1 MIKVVTAYYGPVG
14 NIKDRIDVTQKM
26 NELIS
31 ADKKTLALIVSPTN
45 LGVTDPSPGNPK
57 ELDIKYTV
65 NNEERKELVR
75 DSSSLLIKAGDIT
88 HRTWAGFAV
97 SSFAGAWR
105 GMLIV
110 VCVFLYVMSIAFA
123 SQLGR
128 TIFNP
133 ILWIVVALMFPYVSF
148 WGIPIVVILMRIFSS
163 QDFIVI

>member
-1 MIKVVTAYYGPVG
+1 MIKVVSAFYGPVG

-128 TIFNP
+128 TLFNP
-133 ILWIVVALMFPYVSF
+133 ILWIVIALMFPYVSF

>member
-1 MIKVVTAYYGPVG
+1 MIKVLTAYYGPVG

-57 ELDIKYTV
+57 QLDIKYTV

-88 HRTWAGFAV
+88 HRTWAGF
-97 SSFAGAWR
+97 SMQLFTNLWSKS
-105 GMLIV
+105 LIV
-110 VCVFLYVMSIAFA
+110 VFTFLFVLSIAFA
-123 SQLGR
+123 ARLGN
-128 TIFNP
+128 IILNP
-133 ILWIVVALMFPYVSF
+133 ILWIVIAVIFPYVSF

-163 QDFIVI
+163 QDFIF

>member
-1 MIKVVTAYYGPVG
+1 MSAYYGPVG

-57 ELDIKYTV
+57 QLDIKYTV

-88 HRTWAGFAV
+88 HRTWAGFAAQLFTNLWSKSLIIV
-97 SSFAGAWR
+97 SA
-105 GMLIV
+105 
-110 VCVFLYVMSIAFA
+110 FLFVLSIAFA
-123 SQLGR
+123 AQLGN
-128 TIFNP
+128 TILNP
-133 ILWIVVALMFPYVSF
+133 ILWIVIAVIFPYVSF

-163 QDFIVI
+163 QDFII

>member
-1 MIKVVTAYYGPVG
+1 MTAYYGPVG
-14 NIKDRIDVTQKM
+14 NIKDRIDVTQKLNDM
-26 NELIS
+26 IS
-31 ADKKTLALIVSPTN
+31 ADKKTLALVVSPSN

-88 HRTWAGFAV
+88 HRTWAGFTL
-97 SSFAGAWR
+97 SSFTGAWR
-105 GMLIV
+105 GLLIV
-110 VCVFLYVMSIAFA
+110 VGVFLYVMSVAFA

>member
-1 MIKVVTAYYGPVG
+1 MIKVVTAYYGQVG
-14 NIKDRIDVTQKM
+14 NTKDRIDVTQKLNDM
-26 NELIS
+26 IS

-45 LGVTDPSPGNPK
+45 IGVTDPSPGNPK
-57 ELDIKYTV
+57 QLDIKYTV

-88 HRTWAGFAV
+88 HRTWTGFAL
-97 SSFAGAWR
+97 SSFSGAWR

-110 VCVFLYVMSIAFA
+110 ACVFLYVMSIAFA

-148 WGIPIVVILMRIFSS
+148 WGIPIVVILMRIFAS

>member
-1 MIKVVTAYYGPVG
+1 MIKVVTAYYGQVG
-14 NIKDRIDVTQKM
+14 NTKDRIDVTQKM

-31 ADKKTLALIVSPTN
+31 ADKKTLALIVSPAN

-57 ELDIKYTV
+57 QLDIKYTV

-88 HRTWAGFAV
+88 HRTWTGFAL
-97 SSFAGAWR
+97 SSFSGAWR

-148 WGIPIVVILMRIFSS
+148 WGIPIVVILMRIFAS

>member
-1 MIKVVTAYYGPVG
+1 MIKVVSAYYGPVG
-14 NIKDRIDVTQKM
+14 NVKDRIDVTQKL

-128 TIFNP
+128 TLFNP
-133 ILWIVVALMFPYVSF
+133 ILWIVIALMFPYVSF

>member
-1 MIKVVTAYYGPVG
+1 MIKVVTAFYGPVG

-133 ILWIVVALMFPYVSF
+133 ILWIVIALMFPYVSF

>member
-1 MIKVVTAYYGPVG
+1 MIKVVSAYYGPVG
-14 NIKDRIDVTQKM
+14 NIKDRIDVTQKL

-57 ELDIKYTV
+57 QLDIKYTV

-88 HRTWAGFAV
+88 HRTWAGFAMQLFTNLW
-97 SSFAGAWR
+97 SKS
-105 GMLIV
+105 LIV
-110 VCVFLYVMSIAFA
+110 VSAFLFVLSIAFA
-123 SQLGR
+123 SQLGN
-128 TIFNP
+128 TILNP
-133 ILWIVVALMFPYVSF
+133 ILWIVIAIIFPYVSF

>member
-14 NIKDRIDVTQKM
+14 NIKDRIDVTQKL

-128 TIFNP
+128 TLFNP
-133 ILWIVVALMFPYVSF
+133 ILWIVIALMFPYVSF

>member
-1 MIKVVTAYYGPVG
+1 MIKVVSAYYGPVG

-57 ELDIKYTV
+57 QLDIKYTV

-97 SSFAGAWR
+97 SSFAGAWS
-105 GMLIV
+105 GMLLV

>member
-1 MIKVVTAYYGPVG
+1 MIKVVSAYYGPVG

-57 ELDIKYTV
+57 QLDIKYTV

>member
-14 NIKDRIDVTQKM
+14 NIKDRIDVTQKL

-45 LGVTDPSPGNPK
+45 LGVSDPSPGNPK

-75 DSSSLLIKAGDIT
+75 DSASLLIKAGDIT
-88 HRTWAGFAV
+88 HRTWAGFGL
-97 SSFAGAWR
+97 SSFMGAWR
-105 GMLIV
+105 GLLIV

-128 TIFNP
+128 TLFNP
-133 ILWIVVALMFPYVSF
+133 ILWIVIALMFPYVSF

>member
-1 MIKVVTAYYGPVG
+1 MIKVVSAFYGPVG

-88 HRTWAGFAV
+88 HRTWAGFAA

>member
-1 MIKVVTAYYGPVG
+1 MIKVVSAFYGPVG
-14 NIKDRIDVTQKM
+14 NIKDRIDVTRKM

>member
-1 MIKVVTAYYGPVG
+1 MIKVVSAYYGPVG
-14 NIKDRIDVTQKM
+14 NIKDRIDVTQKL

-88 HRTWAGFAV
+88 HRTWAGFAL

-133 ILWIVVALMFPYVSF
+133 ILWIVIALMFPYVSF